1 MTRGTVTSAALIRGA
16 VEVRESSAGAVSSD
30 AAAEAAPSTGDTAAP
45 VASAAR
51 ALKSLRQQLGPLV
64 TDR

>member
-1 MTRGTVTSAALIRGA
+1 MTSGTVTSAALIRGA

-30 AAAEAAPSTGDTAAP
+30 AAAEAAPSTGVTAAL

-51 ALKSLRQQLGPLV
+51 AAKKLGSAAGS
-64 TDR
+64 TGDR